1 MEEKINKYKL
11 KTNYISSLDNFIGK
25 LTSEQKQIID
35 NGDNSNGNKN

>member
-35 NGDNSNGNKN
+35 NGDNSNRDKN

>member
-25 LTSEQKQIID
+25 LTREQKQIID
-35 NGDNSNGNKN
+35 NGDNSARKKD